1 MEKKGR
7 TGNNPIVRKQY
18 VYALIA
24 AVAIAAL
31 YYTASRFGL
40 FSTGAKPPVVNPSE
54 YKLFTKTE
62 RKIKVIIFFGDAG
75 SDGLKAKQDVI
86 YESSEPINRVKQV
99 LLKMFAEIP
108 PAGTYIRVVPDQTQ
122 FREVYQDK
130 DGILY
135 LDLSREFSKNC
146 KSGITS
152 ENLAVYSIVDTI
164 FYNFPWVKGVRFLI
178 DGAEKQDMAGNI
190 SLEEVFK
197 PDMDLSSVKL

>member
-1 MEKKGR
+1 MEKKEH
-7 TGNNPIVRKQY
+7 TGNKPIVRKQY
-18 VYALIA
+18 LYALLA
-24 AVAIAAL
+24 AVAVAGL
-31 YYTASRFGL
+31 YYAAARFGI
-40 FSTGAKPPVVNPSE
+40 FSSGPKTPVVNPSE

-62 RKIKVIIFFGDAG
+62 RKIKVVIFFGDAE
-75 SDGLKAKQDVI
+75 SDGLKAAQDVI
-86 YESSEPINRVKQV
+86 YESAEPINRVKQV

-108 PAGTYIRVVPDQTQ
+108 AAGAYIKVLPDQTRL
-122 FREVYQDK
+122 REVYQDK

-146 KSGITS
+146 KPGITS

-164 FYNFPWVKGVRFLI
+164 FYNFQWVKGVRFLI

-190 SLEEVFK
+190 SLGEVFR